1 MNKAVFFAIIFLL
14 THQAQANC
22 KAANAMK
29 GHWTFQLSG
38 PSILDDI
45 DGYAALT
52 EMNGRQLDL
61 YGNLVF
67 NSQSTLTR
75 GAAYES
81 TDVLFSLLNV
91 VQFDGDEY
99 QGLVVD
105 KKLSYDGMDFNE
117 WTKPAGTCATSVAVG
132 FRGKDKV
139 NGRVYTK
146 VYCALG
152 NYLGKTKHTATLN
165 GYCIRDRLTD
175 GRLKTE
181 FAPVKGLMQKR
192 VNANY

>member
-1 MNKAVFFAIIFLL
+1 MSKAVLFAIIILL
-14 THQAQANC
+14 SHQTQANC
-22 KAANAMK
+22 KAANAIR

-105 KKLSYDGMDFNE
+105 KKLSYDGVDFNE
-117 WTKPAGTCATSVAVG
+117 WTKPAGTCFAPVAVG

-146 VYCALG
+146 VYCVVA

-175 GRLKTE
+175 GRVKTE